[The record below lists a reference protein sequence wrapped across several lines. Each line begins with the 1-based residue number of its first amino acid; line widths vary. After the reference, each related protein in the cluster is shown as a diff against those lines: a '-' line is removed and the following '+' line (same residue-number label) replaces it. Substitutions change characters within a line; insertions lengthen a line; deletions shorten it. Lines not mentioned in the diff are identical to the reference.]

1 MKFASPRL
9 LLGVTFFLIL
19 PGLFW
24 GLPSALTPQDDA
36 PVPLGP
42 LLFVAEYG
50 NSSLNTVYPAFH
62 QLLLLPVYAAAMAV
76 YWVMGGISHL
86 TSVWPYGFRDVSA
99 FFSVLILLGNL
110 VSAGM
115 GLIILYIAIR
125 LVETHRNWVWFGIML
140 AAVNGVF
147 IYYCRTATLDIP
159 YNCWWAVTLF
169 LLWGYF
175 VHDKPFRSSLI
186 PAALAAAC
194 AVGSKDQA
202 VGLVIG
208 AGALI
213 LFFPT
218 RQAGSIAARIRAAAL
233 FTALLLIAYGVVAV
247 LPQPARWWQ
256 HARFVVSD
264 HAPTPIPLSPAGE
277 AQIFGVTVDW
287 LVRVFTIPI
296 LVLALVGAYFL
307 FRNQRARE
315 FWILV
320 VPLLTYYCVIIG
332 KTRVFYPRF
341 SLPFFIPVIVLVT
354 HGTAYLA
361 ERVFAGPR
369 ARMAWTAALGAFL
382 VFQFAVSYAPVTYA
396 QVFDLKRQLAAE
408 LPSVLAPGSPL
419 LISHMQS
426 YNYPNRVVYDSYA
439 LMKLP
444 QDPVQPPSRH
454 AASVFRRLDENVAY
468 FLLGSGN
475 AGLPWNPVGKY
486 PALAGDLVREWRYPA
501 WVKQK
506 VLVPCIYEFT
516 LYRRTG
522 PLPLPSNVGGG
533 P

>member
-1 MKFASPRL
+1 MKFASPRV
-9 LLGVTFFLIL
+9 LLGVTFLLIL
-19 PGLFW
+19 PGVFW
-24 GLPSALTPQDDA
+24 GLPSALTPQVDA

-50 NSSLNTVYPAFH
+50 NPTLNTVYPAFH

-86 TSVWPYGFRDVSA
+86 SSVWPYGFRDASA
-99 FFSVLILLGNL
+99 FFSALILLGNL
-110 VSAGM
+110 VSSGM
-115 GLIILYIAIR
+115 GLIILYIAMR
-125 LVETHRNWVWFGIML
+125 FVDPHEDWAWFGVML

-159 YNCWWAVTLF
+159 YNCWWAVALF
-169 LLWGYF
+169 FLWGYF
-175 VHDKPFRSSLI
+175 VHDKPFGSSLI

-208 AGALI
+208 AGP
-213 LFFPT
+213 LFLFCPT
-218 RQAGSIAARIRAAAL
+218 RRAGSFAARVRAAAL
-233 FTALLLIAYGVVAV
+233 FTVLLLIGYGVVAI
-247 LPQPARWWQ
+247 LPQPARWWH

-277 AQIFGVTVDW
+277 AQILGVTVDW

-296 LVLALVGAYFL
+296 LALALAGAYFL
-307 FRNQRARE
+307 FRNRRARE

-320 VPLLTYYCVIIG
+320 VPLISYYCVIIG

-361 ERVFAGPR
+361 ERVFAAPR
-369 ARMAWTAALGAFL
+369 IRMVWTAALGAFI
-382 VFQFAVSYAPVTYA
+382 VFQFAVSYLPVTYA
-396 QVFDLKRQLAAE
+396 QVFDLKRQLAAD
-408 LPSVLAPGSPL
+408 LPAILPPGSSL

-426 YNYPNRVVYDSYA
+426 YNYPNRVVYDAYA

-454 AASVFRRLDENVAY
+454 AAGIFRRLDENVAY
-468 FLLGSGN
+468 FLWGSGN
-475 AGLPWNPVGKY
+475 AGLPWNPVGDY
-486 PALAGDLVREWRYPA
+486 PALAGELVREWRYPD

-506 VLVPCIYEFT
+506 VLVPCIYEFA

-522 PLPLPSNVGGG
+522 PLPAIRVTR
-533 P
+533 

>member
-1 MKFASPRL
+1 MKFASPRW
-9 LLGVTFFLIL
+9 LLGVTFLLIL
-19 PGLFW
+19 PGVFW

-62 QLLLLPVYAAAMAV
+62 QLLLLPVYGAAIAV
-76 YWVMGGISHL
+76 YWVTGGISHL
-86 TSVWPYGFRDVSA
+86 TSVWPYGMRDVSEL
-99 FFSVLILLGNL
+99 FSVLILLGNL

-115 GLIILYIAIR
+115 GLIILYIAMR
-125 LVETHRNWVWFGIML
+125 LVETHWRWVWFGVMF

-147 IYYCRTATLDIP
+147 VYYCRTATLDIP
-159 YNCWWAVTLF
+159 YNFWWAVTVF
-169 LLWGYF
+169 LLWEYL

-213 LFFPT
+213 LFCAT
-218 RQAGSIAARIRAAAL
+218 RQAASFAARIRAAAL
-233 FTALLLIAYGVVAV
+233 FTALLVTAYGVVAV
-247 LPQPARWWQ
+247 LPQPARWWH

-264 HAPTPIPLSPAGE
+264 HAPTSIPLSPAGE
-277 AQIFGVTVDW
+277 AQMFGVTVDW
-287 LVRVFTIPI
+287 LVKVFTIPM
-296 LVLALVGAYFL
+296 LALALIGAYFL

-332 KTRVFYPRF
+332 KTRVFYARF

-354 HGTAYLA
+354 YGTAYLA
-361 ERVFAGPR
+361 ERVFAARR
-369 ARMAWTAALGAFL
+369 ARMVWTAALGAFII
-382 VFQFAVSYAPVTYA
+382 FQFAVSYAPVTYA
-396 QVFDLKRQLAAE
+396 QVFDLKRQLAAD
-408 LPSVLAPGSPL
+408 LPGVLAPGSPL

-454 AASVFRRLDENVAY
+454 AASIFRRLDENVAY
-468 FLLGSGN
+468 CLLGSGN
-475 AGLPWNPVGKY
+475 AGLPWNPVGEY

-522 PLPLPSNVGGG
+522 PLPLPPSVGGG